1 MTIMGDHRHFKD
13 SVYEIFAR
21 VGKALA
27 APKRLEI
34 LDLLCQ
40 GPSTVEALSKQVAVS
55 IANASQHLQIL
66 RAANLVTTQK
76 HGVFVEY
83 RLADDDVAR
92 GIATLRQLAET
103 RFSDM
108 HRVAE
113 EFLGKEEGEPVTAR
127 ELLRRHRKG
136 QVLILDVRPAA
147 EYLSGHLPGAVSV
160 PLPELT
166 RRLSELP
173 KRKQIIA
180 YCRGPYCVMAAEAV
194 SLLRKRGFRARRIH
208 EGIADWK
215 LQGVQLASGQ
225 MESRP

>member
-1 MTIMGDHRHFKD
+1 MSDHRHFKD
-13 SVYEIFAR
+13 SVYEILAR
-21 VGKALA
+21 VGKALG
-27 APKRLEI
+27 APKRLEL

-40 GPSTVEALSKQVAVS
+40 GSSTVEMLSRQAAVS
-55 IANASQHLQIL
+55 VANASQHLQIL
-66 RAANLVTTQK
+66 RAANLVTAQK

-92 GIATLRQLAET
+92 CVATLRQLAES
-103 RFSDM
+103 RFSDI

-113 EFLGKEEGEPVTAR
+113 EFLGKEEGEPVSAR
-127 ELLRRHRKG
+127 ELLRRHGKG
-136 QVLILDVRPAA
+136 EVVILDVRPAE
-147 EYLSGHLPGAVSV
+147 EYVSGHLPGALSV

-166 RRLSELP
+166 RRLNELP
-173 KRKQIIA
+173 KRKEIVA

-215 LQGVQLASGQ
+215 LQGLRLSSGNV
-225 MESRP
+225 ENRP